1 MDTTLSRDMIYSTAM
16 NISPLTAKIKPCET
30 DFVLIGKGY
39 RQDRVPLAIGECK
52 STKEITTED
61 VANLKQVADA
71 FPAHRINSYI
81 IFSKTSPFAPE
92 EIDRC
97 RAAQDPH
104 RARVILLS
112 DRELE
117 PYFVYER
124 TEKEYEVR
132 ASAISLEDLAKA
144 TQDIYFEPRPK
155 QQATAANPN
164 IISPPE

>member
-1 MDTTLSRDMIYSTAM
+1 MIYSTAM
-16 NISPLTAKIKPCET
+16 TIAPLKARVAPSET
-30 DFVLIGKGY
+30 DFVLIGKAD
-39 RQDRVPLAIGECK
+39 REDRVPLAIGECK
-52 STKEITTED
+52 SAKEIAAED
-61 VANLKQVADA
+61 VEHLKQVADT
-71 FPAHRINSYI
+71 FPSQRIKSYI
-81 IFSKTSPFAPE
+81 IFSKTSPFTPE

-124 TEKEYEVR
+124 TEMEYEVR

-144 TQDIYFEPRPK
+144 TQ
-155 QQATAANPN
+155 
-164 IISPPE
+164 SPPE